1 VSFRPDGS
9 DLRLYAARIR
19 APFGLAFKPGT
30 SDLFVTMNQRD
41 DLGDRTTGDALAIVS
56 PGTNWKFPACY
67 AQGGPACADVPRP
80 IALLD
85 KHAAV
90 GSVAIL
96 TGQLGRATASTALV
110 AEWQAATVQ
119 RVTLKGQ
126 RRLRGLGKPL
136 AYRLQ
141 HPLALIVTRTRSV
154 LVGDWGTG
162 TIYRI
167 APAPS

>member
-1 VSFRPDGS
+1 MMPPSATA
-9 DLRLYAARIR
+9 LTTAA
-19 APFGLAFKPGT
+19 
-30 SDLFVTMNQRD
+30 DVH
-41 DLGDRTTGDALAIVS
+41 
-56 PGTNWKFPACY
+56 PA
-67 AQGGPACADVPRP
+67 GVPRP

-110 AEWQAATVQ
+110 AEWQAAKVQ
-119 RVTLKGQ
+119 RVTLTKASGGYTGSVSPW
-126 RRLRGLGKPL
+126 LTG
-136 AYRLQ
+136 LQ
-141 HPLALIVTRTRSV
+141 HPLALIITRTRSV

>member
-1 VSFRPDGS
+1 
-9 DLRLYAARIR
+9 
-19 APFGLAFKPGT
+19 
-30 SDLFVTMNQRD
+30 
-41 DLGDRTTGDALAIVS
+41 
-56 PGTNWKFPACY
+56 
-67 AQGGPACADVPRP
+67 VPRP

-110 AEWQAATVQ
+110 AEWQTAKVQ
-119 RVTLKGQ
+119 RVALTKAGGGYTGSVSPWLT
-126 RRLRGLGKPL
+126 GLH
-136 AYRLQ
+136 

-167 APAPS
+167 VRTAS